1 MTFSI
6 SKMMNVQWDNSPNIR
21 AVVDISILGS
31 SGEKVAD
38 IKDCK
43 LISGDFG
50 TFLASPSR
58 KVSEPYTNKSTG
70 KLVEYVDTV
79 FFHKGIRNELN
90 DLVANAYDPNRAVSV
105 QYPEYAHS
113 YSNAGSTNGAAT
125 APVVDDL
132 GIDSLGLPD

>member
-1 MTFSI
+1 MTFQI
-6 SKMMNVQWDNSPNIR
+6 SKMMNVNWSNSPNIR
-21 AVVDISILGS
+21 AVVDVSILGS
-31 SGEKVAD
+31 KGEKVAD

-90 DLVANAYDPNRAVSV
+90 DLVANSYDPNRPANTPYDEFSHN
-105 QYPEYAHS
+105 YAGTS
-113 YSNAGSTNGAAT
+113 NGAAVPP
-125 APVVDDL
+125 ANNDMDL
-132 GIDSLGLPD
+132 DNLMPS